1 MAVFRDYFD
10 NIKYGNE
17 NATDEEVYAAA
28 KAAYAD
34 DFIQKLPDGYQTVL
48 NENADNI
55 SQGQRQ
61 LLTIARAFIA
71 DPEILILDE
80 ATSNVDSRTEL
91 IVQQAMARLLKH
103 RTSFVIAH
111 RLSTIYDADRILVMD
126 HGNIVESGTH
136 QELLAE
142 NGAYQQLY
150 QSQFA
155 TA

>member
-1 MAVFRDYFD
+1 M
-10 NIKYGNE
+10 
-17 NATDEEVYAAA
+17 
-28 KAAYAD
+28 
-34 DFIQKLPDGYQTVL
+34 L